1 MEEPAV
7 RPSVFVVDGQTDVP
21 FRRLEASGRKA
32 WCSATCLSLGL
43 LLGLLVA
50 GLVVQGYFLLQ
61 LYWRVGEMASPL
73 SDQETGSEEKWL
85 HERNTMDYKPVAH
98 LIGTN
103 FSLQNDKSPLLWDTN
118 QGMAFMRG
126 FYYKAG
132 SLIVRRTGYYYIYS
146 QVQLANRGCPKAG
159 YSFSHGIYLRSST
172 YPEVELGL
180 LKGRNTPCEVLD
192 SRQELWFDTSS
203 LGGLVFLQAKDEVL
217 VRLLDISIIRVRGE
231 MQSYFGAFM
240 V

>member
-1 MEEPAV
+1 M
-7 RPSVFVVDGQTDVP
+7 GHK
-21 FRRLEASGRKA
+21 SGY
-32 WCSATCLSLGL
+32 GL
-43 LLGLLVA
+43 HSR
-50 GLVVQGYFLLQ
+50 FLLQ
-61 LYWRVGEMASPL
+61 GGLADRP
-73 SDQETGSEEKWL
+73 KNWL
-85 HERNTMDYKPVAH
+85 
-98 LIGTN
+98 
-103 FSLQNDKSPLLWDTN
+103 F
-118 QGMAFMRG
+118 
-126 FYYKAG
+126 
-132 SLIVRRTGYYYIYS
+132 YIYS

-192 SRQELWFDTSS
+192 GRQELWFDTSS

-217 VRLLDISIIRVRGE
+217 VRLLDISIIRVREE